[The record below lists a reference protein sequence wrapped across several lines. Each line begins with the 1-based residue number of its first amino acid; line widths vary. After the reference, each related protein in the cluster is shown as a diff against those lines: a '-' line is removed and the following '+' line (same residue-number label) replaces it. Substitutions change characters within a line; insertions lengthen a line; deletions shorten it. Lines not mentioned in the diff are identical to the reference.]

1 MDRPDA
7 SHPISVILDGSN
19 YVLWAQAMSSFLKGK
34 KLWRIITGDITQP
47 VKDTAETTISPG
59 TPTYEDRLEEWD
71 SKNYQII
78 TWFRNTSVTSIS
90 LQFGRFQ
97 LDSVTTPAKD
107 IWDFLKE
114 RYQATGLAHQYQLQS
129 QLHRMRQESSQSI
142 NDFLSQMYSVWDQLA
157 LSEPTWPHQED
168 AVLFTA
174 YRNQQRLVHFLM
186 ALTSSFEPVR
196 ASLLHRHPLPTLEQA
211 ISELLSEETRLGTL
225 QPHHVDSVLATPPY
239 QPSFPQRTTACLYC
253 QNRALPSTHLLV
265 NCPVRTCRYCNKL
278 SPGHLQQDCLR
289 HPSRSSS
296 NNHSSRGGSSRGNF
310 HRSRNQSHPGNQFP
324 HTATAAAAAEGFSES
339 PAPSTPLFSPTD
351 VEAMF
356 KHLLSPSGTP
366 PPTALS
372 VIPGPSDEADY
383 WDRP

>member
-7 SHPISVILDGSN
+7 SHPIFVILDGSN

-47 VKDTAETTISPG
+47 VKDTAETTISPA

-114 RYQATGLAHQYQLQS
+114 RYQTTGLAHQYQLQS

-174 YRNQQRLVHFLM
+174 YRN
-186 ALTSSFEPVR
+186 
-196 ASLLHRHPLPTLEQA
+196 
-211 ISELLSEETRLGTL
+211 
-225 QPHHVDSVLATPPY
+225 
-239 QPSFPQRTTACLYC
+239 
-253 QNRALPSTHLLV
+253 
-265 NCPVRTCRYCNKL
+265 
-278 SPGHLQQDCLR
+278 
-289 HPSRSSS
+289 
-296 NNHSSRGGSSRGNF
+296 
-310 HRSRNQSHPGNQFP
+310 
-324 HTATAAAAAEGFSES
+324 
-339 PAPSTPLFSPTD
+339 
-351 VEAMF
+351 
-356 KHLLSPSGTP
+356 
-366 PPTALS
+366 
-372 VIPGPSDEADY
+372 
-383 WDRP
+383 